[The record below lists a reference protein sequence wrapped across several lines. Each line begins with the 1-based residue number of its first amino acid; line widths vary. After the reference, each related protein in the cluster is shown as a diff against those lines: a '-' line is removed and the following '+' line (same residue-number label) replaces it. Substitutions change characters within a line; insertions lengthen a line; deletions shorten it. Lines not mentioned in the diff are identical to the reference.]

1 MQLPPQYTMPTI
13 KISPNISK
21 IHNQSAGAHS
31 KLVPPAGCFKAK
43 WRLTPTAAARE
54 GDNVAAWTAR
64 CDARARDRLE
74 RPIASSIVRSSVVG
88 RRGWAGL
95 GFVVLGFVVLWILG
109 SG

>member
-95 GFVVLGFVVLWILG
+95 GFVVLWILG